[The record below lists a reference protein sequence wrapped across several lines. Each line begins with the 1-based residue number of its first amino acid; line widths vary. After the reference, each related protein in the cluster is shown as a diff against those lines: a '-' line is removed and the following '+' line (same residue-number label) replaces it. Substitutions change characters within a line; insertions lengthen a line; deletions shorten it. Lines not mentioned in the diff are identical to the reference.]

1 MPESSRGSFVAEAA
15 DSGEVIVPKDPNTAV
30 TLEAPTSSTTQ
41 SLSIHLPDEVNVG
54 KGIVADDGTVVY
66 ESRGGS
72 NVDAAVQVL
81 EGGDVRLQTVA
92 HDETAPTSFT
102 YQFGDGIIPVA
113 DNDGSIDLLQDIG
126 NVRAEVGSIEPA
138 WAVDA
143 DGHNVETQYRVDGN
157 SIIQDVTVTEDTTF
171 PVVADPKVTRTWWN
185 TTVYFNRKETNTL
198 GWGSGSVAAI
208 FAAVPDPT
216 ISKVL
221 AAGAGL
227 ATAYV
232 GWIYNDGKCVKFVY
246 YGHAVNVWQPYGNSE
261 AGGYCKTKKP

>member
-1 MPESSRGSFVAEAA
+1 M
-15 DSGEVIVPKDPNTAV
+15 
-30 TLEAPTSSTTQ
+30 
-41 SLSIHLPDEVNVG
+41 
-54 KGIVADDGTVVY
+54 
-66 ESRGGS
+66 
-72 NVDAAVQVL
+72 
-81 EGGDVRLQTVA
+81 
-92 HDETAPTSFT
+92 
-102 YQFGDGIIPVA
+102 
-113 DNDGSIDLLQDIG
+113 
-126 NVRAEVGSIEPA
+126 
-138 WAVDA
+138 
-143 DGHNVETQYRVDGN
+143 
-157 SIIQDVTVTEDTTF
+157 
-171 PVVADPKVTRTWWN
+171 TRTWWN